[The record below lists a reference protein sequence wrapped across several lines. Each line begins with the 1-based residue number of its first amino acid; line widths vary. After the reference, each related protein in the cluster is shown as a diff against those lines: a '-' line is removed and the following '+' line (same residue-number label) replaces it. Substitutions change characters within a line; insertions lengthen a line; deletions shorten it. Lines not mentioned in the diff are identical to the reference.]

1 MVIESPPLEHIGMGI
16 CTDRVF
22 RDGLQV
28 VVNLSSRD
36 LTPAENSLLS
46 KGLSFCPTPK
56 EIDIFALK
64 KDMSDYVRRLRLKE
78 YFCGDEAVGGD
89 FSQKPA
95 FRKKSSWCPDRN
107 RDLILETYL
116 LFRILVGTEGLI
128 NVRVKDAM
136 YVIILL

>member
-36 LTPAENSLLS
+36 FTPAKNSFLS

-56 EIDIFALK
+56 EIDVFALK
-64 KDMSDYVRRLRLKE
+64 KYMLDYVRRLRLKE
-78 YFCGDEAVGGD
+78 YFCGDEVVDGD
-89 FSQKPA
+89 SSQKPA
-95 FRKKSSWCPDRN
+95 FGKKSSSCTDRN
-107 RDLILETYL
+107 RDLILETYVD
-116 LFRILVGTEGLI
+116 ILERKI
-128 NVRVKDAM
+128 F
-136 YVIILL
+136 